1 MFEISEQIEKALDH
15 IILQAII
22 GLRPEKEKHEFFVDV
37 APEFGF
43 PLAIRY
49 RVRNEIVRFRG
60 NPCFAKIDCF
70 NLFENG
76 NVFTLIVI

>member
-1 MFEISEQIEKALDH
+1 MFEISGQIEKALDH

-49 RVRNEIVRFRG
+49 RARNEIVRFRG
-60 NPCFAKIDCF
+60 NLCFDQIACV
-70 NLFENG
+70 NLSQLDKFSSE
-76 NVFTLIVI
+76 L